1 MEAFLARAS
10 ALVDRLQSVAVTLR
24 DRASEAKRRAR
35 HLIATPTSSADARAS
50 IPKLKVLAR
59 LLNARLRDVLDALT
73 KARSITDAALVA
85 YHRRGAVE
93 SASGSETTSSSI
105 AVALVEAEDALEAL
119 SLDAEEEG
127 LLGPVPVLPGGDGEE
142 GVAAMATTTTTR
154 EEEEEE
160 EVGDAEMASLAA
172 VAAPT
177 FRGDDDDDDDDDDD
191 ASAAKTRAADLRTAI
206 AFLRARE
213 RDVDA
218 RAKLAAETA
227 ELSRAMS
234 AMSPSGGSG
243 EEREGE
249 TGASGG
255 GGGGGGEKY
264 TEENFAYGSTPLASW
279 LRVIHGVPELRDALR
294 ELAAAAAASD
304 DGFGVGRERPRGT
317 RRRKRRLGQQRRVAR
332 VLRRDRSRGAHARV
346 RAFTVPRGNRARGR
360 VESPARQIRFR
371 AGVHA
376 GRHADRMR
384 NHE

>member
-142 GVAAMATTTTTR
+142 GVAAMATTTTT
-154 EEEEEE
+154 
-160 EVGDAEMASLAA
+160 
-172 VAAPT
+172 T
-177 FRGDDDDDDDDDDD
+177 
-191 ASAAKTRAADLRTAI
+191 TRAPPR
-206 AFLRARE
+206 RAR
-213 RDVDA
+213 R
-218 RAKLAAETA
+218 TCG
-227 ELSRAMS
+227 
-234 AMSPSGGSG
+234 P
-243 EEREGE
+243 
-249 TGASGG
+249 
-255 GGGGGGEKY
+255 
-264 TEENFAYGSTPLASW
+264 
-279 LRVIHGVPELRDALR
+279 
-294 ELAAAAAASD
+294 
-304 DGFGVGRERPRGT
+304 
-317 RRRKRRLGQQRRVAR
+317 
-332 VLRRDRSRGAHARV
+332 RSRFCA
-346 RAFTVPRGNRARGR
+346 RARGTSTR
-360 VESPARQIRFR
+360 ARSSRR
-371 AGVHA
+371 
-376 GRHADRMR
+376 RRR
-384 NHE
+384 S